1 MCASV
6 NNRIALEAVRQVLVS
21 AAVPKTEL
29 QDPHAG
35 KIQLLAEFGH
45 FGRDVAKI
53 FGYER
58 QLSERAAQ
66 CVEEVHIGPLHPMP
80 VDGRRFVGWD
90 LPVGLESAEMVEP
103 YDVVGLNRPAHALD
117 PPVVPAQL
125 ELVPVVERIAP
136 ALAGFAEGIRR
147 DAGDNLG

>member
-1 MCASV
+1 MCAGVHNS
-6 NNRIALEAVRQVLVS
+6 IALEAMRQILVS
-21 AAVPKTEL
+21 AAVSKAEL

-35 KIQLLAEFGH
+35 EIQLLAECGH
-45 FGRDVAKI
+45 FGGDVAKI

-58 QLSERAAQ
+58 QLSECAAQ
-66 CVEEVHIGPLHPMP
+66 CVEEVRIGPLHPMP
-80 VDGRRFVGWD
+80 LDGRRFVGWD

-103 YDVVGLNRPAHALD
+103 DDVVGLNRPAHALN
-117 PPVVPAQL
+117 PPVVPARL
-125 ELVPVVERIAP
+125 ELVPIVERIAP